1 MIEKKILQQLLQRVV
16 DVSTAIATLQADMAL
31 VKEALEITEET
42 TEEET

>member
-1 MIEKKILQQLLQRVV
+1 MIEKKILQQILQSIVNI
-16 DVSTAIATLQADMAL
+16 STAITILQADMAL